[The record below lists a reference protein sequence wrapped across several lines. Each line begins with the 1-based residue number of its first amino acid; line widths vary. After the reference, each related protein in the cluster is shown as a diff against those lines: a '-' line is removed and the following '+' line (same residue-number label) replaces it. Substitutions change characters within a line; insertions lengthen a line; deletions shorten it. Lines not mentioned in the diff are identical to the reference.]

1 MMEKFTPENATQYI
15 GPTNFAKGHVWKR
28 ELGLQKNKPLT
39 GPLKD
44 IGQHYVSLT
53 DTVFLHHRAEPLPP
67 GAFETPRR
75 ASPSRHHRR

>member
-1 MMEKFTPENATQYI
+1 M
-15 GPTNFAKGHVWKR
+15 R

-39 GPLKD
+39 GSLKD

-53 DTVFLHHRAEPLPP
+53 DTVYLHHRAEPLPP

-75 ASPSRHHRR
+75 AARQPEPAPQALMPYTSPGDYFMGW